1 MAARLVSPPLFLS
14 ALKKGDP
21 FADGTTKGLG
31 TIMTSTIREDHQKTR
46 TVLGI
51 ACGPAELEVPGGAHV
66 HGPGPDGRRRPRR
79 TSCRP
84 LHMVIR
90 GGSSDWFV

>member
-1 MAARLVSPPLFLS
+1 METRDSSIDRRILKFPFLLVDDES
-14 ALKKGDP
+14 KGFD
-21 FADGTTKGLG
+21 
-31 TIMTSTIREDHQKTR
+31 MTQSNREDHQKTR

-66 HGPGPDGRRRPRR
+66 HGPGRDGQRGGRKTR
-79 TSCRP
+79 CRP

-90 GGSSDWFV
+90 GGRSDWFI